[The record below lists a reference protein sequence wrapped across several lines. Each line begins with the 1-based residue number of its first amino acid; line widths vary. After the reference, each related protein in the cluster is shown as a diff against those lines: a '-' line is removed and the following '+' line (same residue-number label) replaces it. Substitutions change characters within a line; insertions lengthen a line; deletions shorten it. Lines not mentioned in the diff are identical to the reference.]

1 MTRQQYDDS
10 TKASVMAAL
19 LTGQA
24 VSAVAKEYNIPPAT
38 IRSWKS
44 ASKLQNAVGQ
54 EQRYE
59 IGDMLLDYLREILNA
74 LRLQA
79 IHFGKADWLNTQSAA
94 DLAVLHGVSADKA
107 IRIIEA
113 LAGDGQSA
121 GQGDSGSGEQ
131 PG

>member
-1 MTRQQYDDS
+1 
-10 TKASVMAAL
+10 MAAL